1 MGFVST
7 QFALP
12 TVTGKAGQVLPFAIT
27 PGRCPVDLKTGIR
40 RAPQGT
46 IRRAVQRGRI
56 QLAPRSPVYLNG
68 TLGALGFKLFNWD
81 AAKGAIEG
89 FLTGGPAGAAGGA
102 AAGAFGG
109 KGKKPPTENTTPPP
123 EAQTSA
129 IGGISTGTLAIV
141 GTAMAFGALV
151 IALARS
157 GR

>member
-46 IRRAVQRGRI
+46 IRRKVQPGRI

-68 TLGALGFKLFNWD
+68 FWSELLNIG
-81 AAKGAIEG
+81 KGAVVG
-89 FLTGGPAGAAGGA
+89 FATGGPAGAVVGGA
-102 AAGAFGG
+102 AGAIPKGG
-109 KGKKPPTENTTPPP
+109 NKAAAAPQPPP

-129 IGGISTGTLAIV
+129 LAGISTGTLAVV

-151 IALARS
+151 IALART